1 MNDLTGDELP
11 SPRADPV
18 IIREEDF
25 DFVLR
30 GKIPGISGELD
41 LKRRGSDRSPTAKA
55 TTMLILV
62 AEACLAAVTIAVI
75 CKLVAAPALLL
86 VIAALAAFA
95 AVLITGTIISF
106 HRDCS
111 AQAGPGGHVRS
122 PDPGPGCPPRGGK
135 RPGPHP
141 PGPSKRSR
149 GEERAQ
155 GQQGPARQAVPPL
168 TAIAGVVSAVRRYS
182 GTE

>member
-1 MNDLTGDELP
+1 MHDLTGGELP

-25 DFVLR
+25 GFVLR

-41 LKRRGSDRSPTAKA
+41 LTRRGPDRSPAAKA

-86 VIAALAAFA
+86 VTAALAAFA
-95 AVLITGTIISF
+95 GVLITGTIISF
-106 HRDCS
+106 HRDGP
-111 AQAGPGGHVRS
+111 AQAGPGGTPGHLT
-122 PDPGPGCPPRGGK
+122 PDRAARHDEGNAQALTRQAHQNGHGAKKGHK
-135 RPGPHP
+135 GNKDRPGK
-141 PGPSKRSR
+141 PS
-149 GEERAQ
+149 
-155 GQQGPARQAVPPL
+155 
-168 TAIAGVVSAVRRYS
+168 RR
-182 GTE
+182 

>member
-25 DFVLR
+25 DFVFR

-86 VIAALAAFA
+86 LIAALAAFA
-95 AVLITGTIISF
+95 GVLITGTIISF
-106 HRDCS
+106 HRDGS
-111 AQAGPGGHVRS
+111 AQAGPGVTSGHLT
-122 PDPGPGCPPRGGK
+122 PDRAARHDEGNGTAQALTRQAHQNGHGTK
-135 RPGPHP
+135 KGRKGTKDRPGK
-141 PGPSKRSR
+141 PS
-149 GEERAQ
+149 
-155 GQQGPARQAVPPL
+155 
-168 TAIAGVVSAVRRYS
+168 RR
-182 GTE
+182 